1 MNSCGK
7 NYDLVCSTKNAN
19 QHMEEGCNKWNESS
33 NINGKN
39 NVSLNDIT
47 SDDTNFRCKS
57 PWY

>member
-1 MNSCGK
+1 
-7 NYDLVCSTKNAN
+7 
-19 QHMEEGCNKWNESS
+19 MEEGCNKWNESS